1 MKDSYSEDTTP
12 IFNGTKKMKGTV
24 TDFSIVKIEQDPTTA
39 GTKIPIKQTK
49 KIVAAP
55 IHLAE

>member
-24 TDFSIVKIEQDPTTA
+24 TDFSCVKIEQDLTTVA
-39 GTKIPIKQTK
+39 TKIPIEQTK
-49 KIVAAP
+49 KSVAAP